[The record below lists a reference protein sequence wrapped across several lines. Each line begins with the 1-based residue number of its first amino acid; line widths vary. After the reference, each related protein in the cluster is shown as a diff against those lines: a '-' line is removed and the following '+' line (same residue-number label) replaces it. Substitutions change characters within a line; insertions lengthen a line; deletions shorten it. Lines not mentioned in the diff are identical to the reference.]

1 VLLPLAGAAVIGF
14 VLIEMDRSAK
24 ILGAAWIAIG
34 VAYYWVQAGS
44 AQHDPRKVE

>member
-34 VAYYWVQAGS
+34 VAYYWVQAVLMKKPV
-44 AQHDPRKVE
+44 DLRI